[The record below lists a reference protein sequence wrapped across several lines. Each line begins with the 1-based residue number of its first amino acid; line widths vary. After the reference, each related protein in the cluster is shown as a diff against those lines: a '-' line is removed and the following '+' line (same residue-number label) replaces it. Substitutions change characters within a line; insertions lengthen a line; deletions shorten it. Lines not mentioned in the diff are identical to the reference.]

1 MHRVTPIGFKAE
13 PPSWAMGTLSFLRP
27 AKEVP
32 TTWWSAADPMTTR
45 PPARTLMI
53 LIIGLWIFGTG
64 DAMLIAAGIGNTPW
78 TVLAEGIALN
88 ISWSVGQATFLVSI
102 LVLLLWV
109 PLKERPG
116 IGTILNAV
124 FIAAAI
130 EVMVPR
136 LPAPDS
142 QTMAVAEVLAGVLL
156 IGIGSG
162 IYLTANLGPGP
173 RDGWMTGLQRA
184 SGVPIARVRG
194 GIEASVL
201 VLGWLMGGTFREGT
215 ILFAVLIGPVVAICL
230 NLAGRFGSPGEV
242 HG

>member
-1 MHRVTPIGFKAE
+1 
-13 PPSWAMGTLSFLRP
+13 
-27 AKEVP
+27 
-32 TTWWSAADPMTTR
+32 
-45 PPARTLMI
+45 MI

>member
-1 MHRVTPIGFKAE
+1 
-13 PPSWAMGTLSFLRP
+13 MGVLSLLHP

-32 TTWWSAADPMTTR
+32 TTWWSATDPMTLM
-45 PPARTLMI
+45 PPVRTLLI
-53 LIIGLWIFGTG
+53 LIAGLWIFGTG
-64 DAMLIAAGIGNTPW
+64 DAILIAAGIGNTPW

-88 ISWSVGQATFLVSI
+88 IDWSVGRATFLVSV
-102 LVLLLWV
+102 LVLLLWI
-109 PLKERPG
+109 PLREKPG
-116 IGTILNAV
+116 IGTILNTI

-136 LPAPDS
+136 LPTPES
-142 QTMAVAEVLAGVLL
+142 QALAIAQVLLGVLL

-173 RDGWMTGLQRA
+173 RDGWMTGLQKV
-184 SGVPIARVRG
+184 SGIPIARVRG
-194 GIEASVL
+194 VIEVSVL
-201 VLGWLMGGTFREGT
+201 LIGWQVLGGRFGVGT

-230 NLAGRFGSPGEV
+230 KSSRALCGPGEV